1 MYQFSWTLTNLFSPL
16 YVDTLVVISFRKYF
30 TYSITGC
37 TLRVIILTKE
47 QVNGLEPI
55 ASAWKADILPLKLYL
70 LLFHLYLVNLL
81 GSLIP
86 SVCQRHHVDTHECEL
101 YNYQALTSVWGCYVD
116 YGRRDSNSHAFL
128 QRYLKPPCIPISPHP
143 LGTYEHIQALR
154 AYPKTWV
161 VILVTPLSIRR

>member
-1 MYQFSWTLTNLFSPL
+1 MA
-16 YVDTLVVISFRKYF
+16 ISFRKYF

-101 YNYQALTSVWGCYVD
+101 YNYQALTSV
-116 YGRRDSNSHAFL
+116 
-128 QRYLKPPCIPISPHP
+128 
-143 LGTYEHIQALR
+143 
-154 AYPKTWV
+154 
-161 VILVTPLSIRR
+161 